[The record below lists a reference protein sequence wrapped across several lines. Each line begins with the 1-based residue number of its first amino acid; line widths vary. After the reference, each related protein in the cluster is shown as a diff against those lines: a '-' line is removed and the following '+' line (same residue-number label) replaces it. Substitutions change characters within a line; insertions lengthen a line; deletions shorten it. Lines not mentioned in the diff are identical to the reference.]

1 MSTAQTGSEVTIHYT
16 GTLEDGTVVDTS
28 TDKEPVTF
36 VIGENKVFPVVEN
49 ALVGMSAGDK
59 KNLAIPPEEGFGEYR
74 EDMIVK
80 VPENELPEGV
90 EVGAVLRSTTPDGQT
105 ALLSVIDIADGN
117 ATLDGNHPLAGKTL
131 NFEVELVN
139 VA

>member
-16 GTLEDGTVVDTS
+16 GTLEDGTVIDTS
-28 TDKEPVTF
+28 VDKEPVTF
-36 VIGENKVFPVVEN
+36 VIGENKVFPIVEN
-49 ALVGMSAGDK
+49 ALVGMNEGEK
-59 KNLAIPPEEGFGEYR
+59 KTLAIPPEEGFGEHR

-80 VPENELPEGV
+80 VPESELPEGV

-105 ALLSVIDIADGN
+105 ALLSVIDITDGN

-131 NFEVELVN
+131 NFEVELVS